1 MRGAGEEENFQKFLM
16 GTFLIKGWNVRV
28 KEIIQSVPFEEKR
41 EMELLLSELG
51 EKIGREW
58 ARDKKVRKIDSV
70 MLLKW
75 GKELKAAVAENPQH
89 LVVQLRN
96 LHKEV
101 EKILLV
107 NDS

>member
-1 MRGAGEEENFQKFLM
+1 MRRAGEEENFQKFLM
-16 GTFLIKGWNVRV
+16 GTFLIKGWKARV
-28 KEIIQSVPFEEKR
+28 KEIIQRVPFEEKR

-58 ARDKKVRKIDSV
+58 AKDKKVRKIDSV

-75 GKELKAAVAENPQH
+75 GKELKAAVEESPQQ
-89 LVVQLRN
+89 LVAQLRN
-96 LHKEV
+96 LDKEV

-107 NDS
+107 TDS